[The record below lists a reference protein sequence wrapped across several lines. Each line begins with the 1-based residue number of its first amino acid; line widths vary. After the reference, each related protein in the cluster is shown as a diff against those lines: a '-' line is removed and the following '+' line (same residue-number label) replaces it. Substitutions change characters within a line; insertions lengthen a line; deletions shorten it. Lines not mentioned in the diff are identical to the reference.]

1 VLAESQRWSREFCGQ
16 GEGEEYRVA
25 ADSFLRPET
34 LGSNGVFH
42 SGDRLRIPDEEV
54 ALLPKGNLCPVEAFT
69 EKGRRLLE
77 PPIVRKAEPAP
88 APASL
93 LSADRKAAQG
103 QRSLTPQELYDQRK
117 LARAGGFE
125 F

>member
-1 VLAESQRWSREFCGQ
+1 
-16 GEGEEYRVA
+16 VA

-42 SGDRLRIPDEEV
+42 SGDRLRIPDEQV
-54 ALLPKGNLCPVEAFT
+54 ALLPKGNLCPVEALT

-77 PPIVRKAEPAP
+77 PPATVQKAEPAP
-88 APASL
+88 PSFL
-93 LSADRKAAQG
+93 DGIRREVRAAQG
-103 QRSLTPQELYDQRK
+103 QRSLTPQGIYDQRK
-117 LARAGGFE
+117 LAKAGGFE